1 MALCVF
7 VSLYHYI
14 FTKNIAKK
22 IIEFIVNMGMDIR
35 NIFAN
40 LTSFVAGF
48 SCGIILCAITA
59 LHEEEHH
66 AIDATNVVMHVDE

>member
-1 MALCVF
+1 M
-7 VSLYHYI
+7 
-14 FTKNIAKK
+14 
-22 IIEFIVNMGMDIR
+22 EFIVNMGMDIR

-48 SCGIILCAITA
+48 SCGIIICAITA